1 MNRISSFLPHDN
13 MQYHLRNR
21 EFRMNEMSN
30 KLGSQTRLRQ
40 LRDDPLAAARATR
53 FQSGVTRMARY
64 NQNIRQ
70 IRNHLNF
77 TEGYVREA
85 MDMLQRINEIAV
97 QGANG
102 VWSKEQLG
110 YMAQEIDQL
119 LNELIHV
126 GNAKSETGEGLF
138 SGFQVQSDAFRVTKG
153 RVPGSGRLLVRSVD
167 YIGDIGRNMVEIS
180 EGAVTPLN
188 LTGNRVFWAEN
199 QQIYS
204 AVEASDYRVQTDSMV
219 RIDGIEI
226 RLNTGDNVH
235 AIISK
240 INDSAAPVRAR
251 LDPVQNSLVLQSTTP
266 HQIWVEDIGDGRV
279 MRDLGIVS
287 NVDRYPPLNAA
298 DTARVYGG
306 SIYDMIIHVRDS
318 MFEGDNLGIGGSGLR
333 GISDALGNL
342 STVLAEI
349 GSQDNRLRV
358 TSDRLAYEIPEMTKM
373 GAEEADIDVTEAI
386 TELKMLEFA
395 HRAALAT
402 TARILKPTLL
412 DFLR

>member
-1 MNRISSFLPHDN
+1 
-13 MQYHLRNR
+13 
-21 EFRMNEMSN
+21 
-30 KLGSQTRLRQ
+30 
-40 LRDDPLAAARATR
+40 
-53 FQSGVTRMARY
+53 
-64 NQNIRQ
+64 
-70 IRNHLNF
+70 
-77 TEGYVREA
+77 
-85 MDMLQRINEIAV
+85 
-97 QGANG
+97 
-102 VWSKEQLG
+102 
-110 YMAQEIDQL
+110 
-119 LNELIHV
+119 V

-204 AVEASDYRVQTDSMV
+204 AVEASDYRAQTDSMV
-219 RIDGIEI
+219 RIDGVEI

>member
-1 MNRISSFLPHDN
+1 

-333 GISDALGNL
+333 GI
-342 STVLAEI
+342 
-349 GSQDNRLRV
+349 R
-358 TSDRLAYEIPEMTKM
+358 
-373 GAEEADIDVTEAI
+373 
-386 TELKMLEFA
+386 
-395 HRAALAT
+395 
-402 TARILKPTLL
+402 
-412 DFLR
+412 

>member
-333 GISDALGNL
+333 GISDAIGNL

>member
-13 MQYHLRNR
+13 MQFHLRNR

-30 KLGSQTRLRQ
+30 KLGSQTRLKQ
-40 LRDDPLAAARATR
+40 LRDDPLAAGRATR

-70 IRNHLNF
+70 VRNHLNY

-85 MDMLQRINEIAV
+85 VDMLQRINEITV

-126 GNAKSETGEGLF
+126 GNSKSETGEALF

-153 RVPGSGRLLVRSVD
+153 RVSGTGQVLVRSVD
-167 YIGDIGRNMVEIS
+167 YIGDIGQNMVEIS
-180 EGAVTPLN
+180 EGAVSPLN
-188 LTGNRVFWAEN
+188 LAGNSVFWAEN

-204 AVEASDYRVQTDSMV
+204 AVEASDYRVQADSMI
-219 RIDGIEI
+219 RIDGVEI
-226 RLNTGDNVH
+226 RLNAGDNVH

-279 MRDLGIVS
+279 MRDIGVVS
-287 NVDRYPPLNAA
+287 DVDRYPPLNIA

-306 SIYDMIIHVRDS
+306 SIYDMIINVRDR
-318 MFEGDNLGIGGSGLR
+318 MFEGDTLSIGGSGLR
-333 GISDALGNL
+333 GISDAISNL

-349 GSQDNRLRV
+349 GAQDNRLRV
-358 TSDRLAYEIPEMTKM
+358 TSERLAYEIPEMIKM

-386 TELKMLEFA
+386 TELKMLEYA
-395 HRAALAT
+395 HRAALST

>member
-1 MNRISSFLPHDN
+1 MNRISSFLPNDN

-21 EFRMNEMSN
+21 EFQMNEMSN
-30 KLGSQTRLRQ
+30 KLGSQTRLKQ
-40 LRDDPLAAARATR
+40 LRDDPLAAGRATR
-53 FQSGVTRMARY
+53 FQSGVTRMVRY

-70 IRNHLNF
+70 VRNHLNY

-85 MDMLQRINEIAV
+85 VDMLQRINEIAV

-119 LNELIHV
+119 LNELIHI
-126 GNAKSETGEGLF
+126 GNAKSETGEALF
-138 SGFQVQSDAFRVTKG
+138 SGFQVQSDSFRITTG
-153 RVPGSGRLLVRSVD
+153 RVPGSGRVLATSVD
-167 YIGDIGRNMVEIS
+167 YIGDIGQNMVEIS
-180 EGAVTPLN
+180 DGAVSPLN
-188 LTGNRVFWAEN
+188 LPGNKVFWAEN

-204 AVEASDYRVQTDSMV
+204 SVEASNYRVQEDSII
-219 RIDGIEI
+219 RIDGVEI

-251 LDPVQNSLVLQSTTP
+251 LDPVQNSLVLQSTVP
-266 HQIWVEDIGDGRV
+266 HQIWVEDIGEGRV
-279 MRDLGIVS
+279 MRDLGIIS
-287 NVDRYPPLNAA
+287 DVDRYPPLNIS
-298 DTARVYGG
+298 DNARVYGG
-306 SIYDMIIHVRDS
+306 SVFDMIIHIRDR
-318 MFEGDNLGIGGSGLR
+318 MFEGDNLSVGGSGLR
-333 GISDALGNL
+333 GVADAISNL

-349 GSQDNRLRV
+349 GAQDNRLRV
-358 TSDRLAYEIPEMTKM
+358 TSERLTYEIPEMTKM

-386 TELKMLEFA
+386 TELKMLEYA
-395 HRAALAT
+395 HRAALST
-402 TARILKPTLL
+402 TARIVKPTLL